1 MRDNRSRPSWSVPS
15 QCAQLGA
22 SVIAAKSLEVGLYGA
37 THSAKIPASPKIN
50 TSTRPIAPTGW
61 RRKKVAA
68 TPQRPCGVRPRSST
82 RTGTVAEVGAISMVI
97 GRAPSGETDAR
108 IEPGVE
114 QVDDEIAQYRD
125 RSEEHTS
132 ELQSPMYLVCRL
144 LLEKK

>member
-1 MRDNRSRPSWSVPS
+1 MRENRSRPSWSVPS

-37 THSAKIPASPKIN
+37 THSAKIPARPKIN

-82 RTGTVAEVGAISMVI
+82 RTGAVGEVGAMSTVI
-97 GRAPSGETDAR
+97 GPAPSGETDAG

-114 QVDDEIAQYRD
+114 QIAAEVAQ
-125 RSEEHTS
+125 
-132 ELQSPMYLVCRL
+132 CR
-144 LLEKK
+144 EPAEGREPGRG